1 MKSISIPANSSRTFT
16 RQDDAIAQK
25 PGFLKIELHP
35 QTGHL
40 YNATF
45 QLDLISYDEKYNTVN
60 PYHFTASIDEFST
73 LLPFLSGSLF
83 IDIGCGQGEFVE
95 FLRSSGENAIGFDP
109 VCRNPKEY
117 LFRELFVPGKKSF
130 PRNPSNIV
138 FVMRCVLPHI
148 PNPFDFIEKIQ
159 SFWPNSILVL
169 QHQRLEY
176 FEQTKSWNAL
186 MHDHVNVFLKSD
198 FLDHFEVLQSSE
210 FANEEWQQI
219 VLKGKSKK
227 SRPSRIESLAI
238 IDDLMYQRERHLAQ
252 VTNFKELFIFG
263 AAGKGIN
270 FAFACTNAG
279 IGVNGAIDDNP
290 EIIGR
295 FLEGSGVEVY
305 SPEDGFVQ
313 QANRGSLV
321 VMNHRHLEY
330 ARNKFR
336 NFEQIESMKTLTD
349 SDL

>member
-1 MKSISIPANSSRTFT
+1 MREILIPANSSRTFS
-16 RQDDAIAQK
+16 RQDDAIVQK
-25 PGFLKIELHP
+25 PGFLRIELHP
-35 QTGHL
+35 KTGHL

-45 QLDLISYDEKYNTVN
+45 QQELISYDEKYNTVN

-73 LLPFLSGSLF
+73 LLPLLSGSLF

-95 FLRSSGENAIGFDP
+95 FLRSRGEKAIGYDP

-117 LFRELFVPGKKSF
+117 LFPELFIPEENFSLETSSSV
-130 PRNPSNIV
+130 V

-148 PNPFDFIEKIQ
+148 PTPFDFIEKIY
-159 SFWPNSILVL
+159 SFWPNAILVL

-176 FEQTKSWNAL
+176 FEQTTSWNAL
-186 MHDHVNVFLKSD
+186 MHDHVNIFLESD
-198 FLDHFEVLQSSE
+198 FLDHFDVLRSSE

-219 VLKGKSKK
+219 VLNGKSKK
-227 SRPSRIESLAI
+227 LRPPRIESLTI
-238 IDDLMYQRERHLAQ
+238 IDNLMYQRERHLAQ
-252 VTNFKELFIFG
+252 VAKFRELFIFG

-270 FAFACTNAG
+270 FAFACTSAG
-279 IGVNGAIDDNP
+279 IGVSGAIDDNP

-295 FLEGSGVEVY
+295 FLEGSGVQVY
-305 SPEDGFVQ
+305 SPDDSFVQ
-313 QANRGSLV
+313 QENMGLLV

-336 NFEQIESMKTLTD
+336 NFERIESMKTL
-349 SDL
+349 SDCDL